1 MVRPAGFLF
10 EGDTTMTAITVTVPP
25 EVLSRIDEL
34 RQLEFLSRTAW
45 LRREIV
51 LAVRSNDQVAVT
63 KPEQRVPA

>member
-1 MVRPAGFLF
+1 
-10 EGDTTMTAITVTVPP
+10 MTAITVTVPP